1 MTEKKEKKPIITRT
15 TYQNAK
21 HELEKEAGA
30 GKRSFEKEQG
40 RKLDTFYN
48 WAIIIVVIAIILVF
62 VLAFVI

>member
-1 MTEKKEKKPIITRT
+1 MTEKKPIITRK
-15 TYQNAK
+15 TYQSAK
-21 HELEKEAGA
+21 DELDKEVGA

-48 WAIIIVVIAIILVF
+48 WAIIIVAIAIVLVF